1 MKFNSKLFSQLVA
14 NLSKNAKE
22 LNGEYYRNR
31 QELYQI
37 LGTACCAEPETVR
50 SWTRHG
56 RAPNPTSLVRLEN
69 LLQVKPGFFEIG
81 DDEVP
86 STMEN
91 YAIKKEE
98 VKMISDFTKNKIFEL
113 NTLLREYFQDM
124 DTTDDRLC
132 KLSWQVDT
140 LRITVPKKIYDET
153 ERFIRKDLED
163 FVSDEEGGDDEKAY
177 FERLKK
183 LFALAD
189 RWEDIATQSL
199 MPYMI

>member
-1 MKFNSKLFSQLVA
+1 M
-14 NLSKNAKE
+14 
-22 LNGEYYRNR
+22 
-31 QELYQI
+31 
-37 LGTACCAEPETVR
+37 R
-50 SWTRHG
+50 SWTRPG

-81 DDEVP
+81 DDEVL

-124 DTTDDRLC
+124 DTTDDRLYA
-132 KLSWQVDT
+132 LSLQVDD

-153 ERFIRKDLED
+153 ELFIRQDLAD
-163 FVSDEEGGDDEKAY
+163 FVSDDGEGSDEEAY
-177 FERLKK
+177 YERLKK

>member
-1 MKFNSKLFSQLVA
+1 MKFNSKLFSQMVA
-14 NLSKNAKE
+14 YLAKNTKE

-37 LGTACCAEPETVR
+37 LAAICSVEPETVR
-50 SWTRHG
+50 SWTRPS

-98 VKMISDFTKNKIFEL
+98 VKMISDFTKNKIYEL
-113 NTLLREYFQDM
+113 NTLMREYFQDM

-132 KLSWQVDT
+132 KLSWDVDT
-140 LRITVPKKIYDET
+140 LRITVPKKIYEAT
-153 ERFIRKDLED
+153 ERFIRIDLED
-163 FVSDEEGGDDEKAY
+163 FVSDYSEGSDEEAY
-177 FERLKK
+177 YERLKK

>member
-1 MKFNSKLFSQLVA
+1 M
-14 NLSKNAKE
+14 
-22 LNGEYYRNR
+22 
-31 QELYQI
+31 
-37 LGTACCAEPETVR
+37 R
-50 SWTRHG
+50 SWTRPG

-81 DDEVP
+81 DDEVL

-124 DTTDDRLC
+124 DTTDDRLYA
-132 KLSWQVDT
+132 LSLQVDD

-153 ERFIRKDLED
+153 ELFIRQDLAD
-163 FVSDEEGGDDEKAY
+163 FVSDDGEGSDEEAY
-177 FERLKK
+177 YERLKK

-199 MPYMI
+199 LSLIHISEPTRPY